1 VTPAQLADAVRDAA
15 AAALSDRDL
24 DPSVLPAAA
33 GVERPRNPGHGDY
46 ASNLALQVARKA
58 GLPPRDLAQA
68 IADKLVSDPAI
79 EIAGTGFLNIRLA
92 PQPPERSPA
101 SSSRRTRPTGT
112 ERSLPASASTWN
124 TWIRTTDLVMAGRW
138 TTSAGPGCGWLKRP
152 GSFWPTASA
161 CSE

>member
-15 AAALSDRDL
+15 AAALTDRDL

-68 IADKLVSDPAI
+68 IADNARRRPQ
-79 EIAGTGFLNIRLA
+79 AGGA
-92 PQPPERSPA
+92 
-101 SSSRRTRPTGT
+101 
-112 ERSLPASASTWN
+112 
-124 TWIRTTDLVMAGRW
+124 
-138 TTSAGPGCGWLKRP
+138 
-152 GSFWPTASA
+152 
-161 CSE
+161 